1 MTWSSKINSDEI
13 FIIFAEKNK
22 KKKMQKYTVKNH

>member
-1 MTWSSKINSDEI
+1 MTWSSKINFDEI

-22 KKKMQKYTVKNH
+22 KKMQKYTVKNH